1 MGMEN
6 SLYKGRQGN
15 QELSNDAVV
24 LCIYVELHLL
34 QSIKKKKVSLK
45 RKVEVF
51 SAPFSVHLVARSLE
65 VN

>member
-1 MGMEN
+1 MEN

-34 QSIKKKKVSLK
+34 QSIKKKVSLK